1 MYCQFCGE
9 LLENPDDR
17 QCQACGRE
25 VATQPRGFVWP
36 ALFLLVVFGLLA
48 MAAYSSREPTDAT
61 SVAQNDGAVRA
72 SATESQ
78 ATLPAG
84 DVVETESEGPEPTI
98 APAAGKITLPISYEL
113 PVSYGDLG
121 PQLQAAGAIDYDRFV
136 RVYEQ
141 AGQPL
146 TETQLVVLSSG
157 SDSPIVFNRE
167 NAYFLLNFFWAV
179 GLTNQNP
186 LLDEGPLV
194 EYGEGD
200 IGRFA
205 STGGWTIGRRPATEL
220 YSSTS
225 LVSLTPEQQTRLENV
240 AYNVYRPCCNNH
252 TAFADCNHGMA
263 MLGLLELM
271 AGQGAS
277 EDDMFE
283 AAKYVNSFWYPQ
295 QSLETAVFFK
305 ATMGLDYDDVDG
317 RMAVGKEVFSGSGFR
332 TVHQWLASNGQLEQA
347 PDNGGG
353 CGV

>member
-1 MYCQFCGE
+1 MYCQHCGE
-9 LLENPDDR
+9 TIENPAGR
-17 QCQACGRE
+17 QCQECGRE
-25 VATQPRGFVWP
+25 ITRQTRGFVWP
-36 ALFLLVVFGLLA
+36 ALFLLAILALVVVA
-48 MAAYSSREPTDAT
+48 VYSYREPADDTN
-61 SVAQNDGAVRA
+61 VAQIDSAVR
-72 SATESQ
+72 SGGVKSQ
-78 ATLPAG
+78 VTLSND
-84 DVVETESEGPEPTI
+84 DVTETESPEPTI
-98 APAAGKITLPISYEL
+98 APAAGKITLPDSYEL

-121 PQLQAAGAIDYDRFV
+121 LRLQAAGAIDYDRFV
-136 RVYEQ
+136 RVYER

-146 TETQLVVLSSG
+146 TETQLAILSHG

-167 NAYFLLNFFWAV
+167 NAYFLLNFLWAL
-179 GLTNQNP
+179 GLTNQNSI
-186 LLDEGPLV
+186 LDQGPLV

-205 STGGWTIGRRPATEL
+205 STGGWTIGQRPSTEL

-225 LVSLTPEQQTRLENV
+225 LISLTPEQQTRLENV

-252 TAFADCNHGMA
+252 TAFADCNHGLA

-277 EDDMFE
+277 EDEMFE

-295 QSLETAVFFK
+295 QSLETAAFFR
-305 ATMGLDYDDVDG
+305 ATMGLDYADVDG

-332 TVHQWLASNGQLEQA
+332 TVHEWLVSNGQLEQA
-347 PDNGGG
+347 PKSGGG